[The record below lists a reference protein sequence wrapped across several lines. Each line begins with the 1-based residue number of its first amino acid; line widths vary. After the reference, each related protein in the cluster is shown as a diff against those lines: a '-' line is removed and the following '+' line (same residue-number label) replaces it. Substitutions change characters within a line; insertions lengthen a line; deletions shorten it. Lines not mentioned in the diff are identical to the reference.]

1 MLHKPYITRGVY
13 KIKPTFLT
21 AANLCLHV
29 FVFSFYVQNR
39 RQSVFV

>member
-1 MLHKPYITRGVY
+1 MLHKSYITRGVY
-13 KIKPTFLT
+13 KPTFLT